1 VNNPTNYIT
10 PEQAIAKG
18 DSRSIEELTTMAESD
33 AGDCDVCEQPAWKF
47 GGAGMC
53 FTCTTGEADS
63 SADYEL
69 IPSKEA

>member
-1 VNNPTNYIT
+1 MNPTNYIT

-18 DSRSIEELTTMAESD
+18 DSRSLEELKALAEAD
-33 AGDCDVCEQPAWKF
+33 AGDCEVCGQPAWKF

-53 FTCTTGEADS
+53 FPCTTGETDS
-63 SADYEL
+63 SADYEI